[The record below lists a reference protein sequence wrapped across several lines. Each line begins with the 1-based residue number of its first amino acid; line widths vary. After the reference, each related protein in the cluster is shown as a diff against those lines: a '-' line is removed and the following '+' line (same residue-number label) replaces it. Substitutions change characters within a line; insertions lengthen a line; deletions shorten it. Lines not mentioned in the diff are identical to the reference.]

1 MRKFI
6 ICLAFS
12 LISFNVFATI
22 TKEDLENFYAKP
34 EGCVIIEN
42 DYDAFSGYTIYG
54 KDAIFRISVGHD
66 NSENAY
72 CHFYGGHSGNKYYIS
87 VSKSW
92 YDVEKNIL
100 HLYRKI

>member
-22 TKEDLENFYAKP
+22 TKEDLENFYAKT

-42 DYDAFSGYTIYG
+42 DYDTFPGYTIYG

-72 CHFYGGHSGNKYYIS
+72 CYFYGGHSDNKYYIS

-92 YDVEKNIL
+92 YDAEKNIL